1 MSSTE
6 GAGSEGSGGG
16 VSHQLATLVPTF
28 DPAVDDVTTWSNK
41 VELLLAAWPENK
53 IVELATRLI
62 LNTKGSAFQKLQ
74 LKQKEILINDP
85 KGIRRL
91 VELVGGT
98 WGQVPLENRY
108 ELAEKALF
116 RCQQKVDESGDSYIA
131 RVDVVWTELLAKS
144 LSLDQLMAYVLLRG
158 SRLSAEDKKRVLV
171 ESGAEGTSKTL
182 EWSKVVAAIRMLSS
196 NFFQEYTGGKR
207 EKSQKTYDHM
217 AFATDD
223 IGDEEQEEEVFWTS
237 DEMLDE
243 ETIATLASEH
253 DDDANM
259 ILQFEDAITEAVQND
274 TELAAFFS
282 SYQDARR
289 RLTERVKFRGFWPVK
304 KFGKSSGKKGS
315 KGGHKGGRM
324 TLAQKIAN
332 SNCRICGKKG
342 HWKSECPKRGSGSQG
357 SSPTASTSIPT
368 SFVTTDDLPAAVM
381 EIPMMPI
388 PDSQHENG
396 IEVAFGVSHWE
407 YYHNRW
413 VKGVRNTGIDTNSL
427 TKAIRDSL
435 RNKMS
440 LRRSPMT
447 RSVQNPSPSKGS
459 CPNHH
464 TASPKMSVT
473 TDHPSICDVHFA
485 SSGTSGVVDLGAS
498 QTVIGSKQVVELL
511 EGLPKDIWQQVRRE
525 PCHLVFRFGNH
536 QTLTS
541 KQALMFPLHDQ
552 WFRVAVVPGPTP
564 FLLSSTFLNQIRA
577 VIDTEAGTLWSKML
591 KKQLVLER
599 TAKNLFLMDVNQ
611 LWEPTA
617 TACLTT
623 SVGPDEVQKPAAE
636 MPCQDVHL
644 GNQHEKKGS
653 QPSCPVMSTGGS
665 GTMRLPSDTHG
676 HVLFS
681 QGNREKSDRSSSEP
695 CDRVPSCNSN
705 VQPGRPVQG
714 LQQSQQE
721 CPSGSQ
727 QGCLESHDSGGA
739 RDREDRIWRSQEG
752 SDVQGCLLGRAMDR
766 IHTHQVREE
775 RQTGAYDVCPLC
787 DPPNEARP
795 DSGDQKCQRGPKT
808 PSEPATA
815 SFDVW
820 TELQDP
826 ETMNVI
832 SCHPAELV
840 EDMGMLRQENQ
851 NLAHRMGQVEM
862 MMQEV
867 LEHLRRSSVKTEN
880 WASWPMLKLKF
891 WMIEFFVSNSFWMHR
906 LTWTMISS
914 RKSST
919 TVFIARVNDSRSN
932 F

>member
-1 MSSTE
+1 M
-6 GAGSEGSGGG
+6 
-16 VSHQLATLVPTF
+16 
-28 DPAVDDVTTWSNK
+28 
-41 VELLLAAWPENK
+41 
-53 IVELATRLI
+53 
-62 LNTKGSAFQKLQ
+62 
-74 LKQKEILINDP
+74 
-85 KGIRRL
+85 
-91 VELVGGT
+91 
-98 WGQVPLENRY
+98 
-108 ELAEKALF
+108 
-116 RCQQKVDESGDSYIA
+116 
-131 RVDVVWTELLAKS
+131 
-144 LSLDQLMAYVLLRG
+144 
-158 SRLSAEDKKRVLV
+158 
-171 ESGAEGTSKTL
+171 
-182 EWSKVVAAIRMLSS
+182 
-196 NFFQEYTGGKR
+196 
-207 EKSQKTYDHM
+207 
-217 AFATDD
+217 
-223 IGDEEQEEEVFWTS
+223 
-237 DEMLDE
+237 
-243 ETIATLASEH
+243 
-253 DDDANM
+253 
-259 ILQFEDAITEAVQND
+259 
-274 TELAAFFS
+274 
-282 SYQDARR
+282 
-289 RLTERVKFRGFWPVK
+289 
-304 KFGKSSGKKGS
+304 
-315 KGGHKGGRM
+315 
-324 TLAQKIAN
+324 
-332 SNCRICGKKG
+332 
-342 HWKSECPKRGSGSQG
+342 
-357 SSPTASTSIPT
+357 
-368 SFVTTDDLPAAVM
+368 
-381 EIPMMPI
+381 
-388 PDSQHENG
+388 
-396 IEVAFGVSHWE
+396 
-407 YYHNRW
+407 
-413 VKGVRNTGIDTNSL
+413 
-427 TKAIRDSL
+427 
-435 RNKMS
+435 
-440 LRRSPMT
+440 
-447 RSVQNPSPSKGS
+447 
-459 CPNHH
+459 
-464 TASPKMSVT
+464 
-473 TDHPSICDVHFA
+473 
-485 SSGTSGVVDLGAS
+485 
-498 QTVIGSKQVVELL
+498 
-511 EGLPKDIWQQVRRE
+511 
-525 PCHLVFRFGNH
+525 
-536 QTLTS
+536 TS

-665 GTMRLPSDTHG
+665 GTMRLPNDTHG

-880 WASWPMLKLKF
+880 
-891 WMIEFFVSNSFWMHR
+891 
-906 LTWTMISS
+906 
-914 RKSST
+914 
-919 TVFIARVNDSRSN
+919 
-932 F
+932 